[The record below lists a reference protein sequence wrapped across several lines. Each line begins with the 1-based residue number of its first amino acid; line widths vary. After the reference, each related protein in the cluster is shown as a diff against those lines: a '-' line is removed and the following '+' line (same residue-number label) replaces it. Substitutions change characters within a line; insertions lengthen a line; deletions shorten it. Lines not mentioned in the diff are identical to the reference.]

1 MINKKKIYLFVI
13 IIIFF
18 LIDRVSKILILKSF
32 LNNSLSEIYINS
44 FLNFSLVWNS
54 GIGFGLLQIEPNI
67 FYSTVSIIIAAI
79 NLILIYWMIT
89 TSNYLESIFIS
100 IILGGSL
107 GNLFDRFYYNSVP
120 DFIDLHYKSFHW
132 FTFNIADIFITI
144 GIIGLIINKKNMKKI
159 LSLLVLLFLLP
170 SCENVQKGLGMK
182 KDVPNEFLIEKRNPL
197 TMPPNF
203 DLLPPDSVNQNNQ
216 KDEKDNLKEIFNKNL
231 GKDKQDS
238 GINKGT
244 DSGSLEKSIL
254 EKIK

>member
-67 FYSTVSIIIAAI
+67 FYSTVSIIIASI

-132 FTFNIADIFITI
+132 FTFNIADIFIAI
-144 GIIGLIINKKNMKKI
+144 GIIGLIII
-159 LSLLVLLFLLP
+159 DLF
-170 SCENVQKGLGMK
+170 
-182 KDVPNEFLIEKRNPL
+182 
-197 TMPPNF
+197 
-203 DLLPPDSVNQNNQ
+203 
-216 KDEKDNLKEIFNKNL
+216 
-231 GKDKQDS
+231 
-238 GINKGT
+238 
-244 DSGSLEKSIL
+244 
-254 EKIK
+254 KIKKT

>member
-79 NLILIYWMIT
+79 NLILIYWMIN
-89 TSNYLESIFIS
+89 TSNYVESIFIS

-144 GIIGLIINKKNMKKI
+144 GIIGLIII
-159 LSLLVLLFLLP
+159 DLF
-170 SCENVQKGLGMK
+170 
-182 KDVPNEFLIEKRNPL
+182 
-197 TMPPNF
+197 
-203 DLLPPDSVNQNNQ
+203 
-216 KDEKDNLKEIFNKNL
+216 
-231 GKDKQDS
+231 
-238 GINKGT
+238 
-244 DSGSLEKSIL
+244 
-254 EKIK
+254 KIKKT

>member
-18 LIDRVSKILILKSF
+18 LIDRVSKILIIKSF

-44 FLNFSLVWNS
+44 FLNLSLVWNS

-67 FYSTVSIIIAAI
+67 FYLTVSIIIAAI

-144 GIIGLIINKKNMKKI
+144 GIIGLIII
-159 LSLLVLLFLLP
+159 DLF
-170 SCENVQKGLGMK
+170 
-182 KDVPNEFLIEKRNPL
+182 
-197 TMPPNF
+197 
-203 DLLPPDSVNQNNQ
+203 
-216 KDEKDNLKEIFNKNL
+216 
-231 GKDKQDS
+231 
-238 GINKGT
+238 
-244 DSGSLEKSIL
+244 
-254 EKIK
+254 KIKKT